1 MRDLQVSP
9 VVEEARDDRQP
20 KENVP
25 EDDRVNRKLLVDCVA
40 LGRERLTWMRICTP
54 VKFNP
59 FWNSTMLANGLSSK
73 SVIMA
78 SGYEYPIAYLSLS
91 S

>member
-1 MRDLQVSP
+1 MILPDPVGLEHCDRVERVIEQYENDRGSCDELLLDDALVLRDLQVSP

-40 LGRERLTWMRICTP
+40 LGRERLT
-54 VKFNP
+54 
-59 FWNSTMLANGLSSK
+59 
-73 SVIMA
+73 
-78 SGYEYPIAYLSLS
+78 
-91 S
+91 